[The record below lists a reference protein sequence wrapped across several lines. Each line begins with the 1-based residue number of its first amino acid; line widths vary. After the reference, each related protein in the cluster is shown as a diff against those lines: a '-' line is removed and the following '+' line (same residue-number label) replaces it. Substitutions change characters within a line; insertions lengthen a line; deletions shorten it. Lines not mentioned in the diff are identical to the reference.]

1 MSYSKVGDAASP
13 DNALNPQTCASI
25 TDYEAELKNGSSVS
39 TPCEIISSNL
49 PRCLGEY
56 SVSTWSNCYGER
68 VTPKGGTYK
77 GGYRD
82 GKANGKGEFVN
93 PDGSR
98 YLGKYAIGLRNGY
111 GKEYAINGAILK
123 EGKWIN
129 GKFIGDSQIDKSER
143 GTLPSTSS
151 SVKYTANDSMNRK
164 LRDSEAISCSVRVDY
179 YLRSMNYIYQ
189 WDKAQ
194 GVSFILPHTDIV
206 FENIDFS
213 FNRPKIAEYRT
224 DRLLIQGQD
233 GVLKRKRIDC
243 IYDRQ
248 EKQFSF
254 QIW

>member
-13 DNALNPQTCASI
+13 ANALNPQTCASI

-49 PRCLGEY
+49 PRCLGEH

-129 GKFIGDSQIDKSER
+129 GKFIGDSQINKSER
-143 GTLPSTSS
+143 GPLPSTSS
-151 SVKYTANDSMNRK
+151 SMKYTANDSVNRK
-164 LRDSEAISCSVRVDY
+164 VRDSEAISCSVRVDY

-206 FENIDFS
+206 FENINFS
-213 FNRPKIAEYRT
+213 FNRPEIAEYRT
-224 DRLLIQGQD
+224 DRLLIQGSD

-243 IYDRQ
+243 VYDRQ
-248 EKQFSF
+248 AKQFSF